1 MAGAASSSRYCGGRS
16 IDGAIARDVDG
27 EREAREVTGDER
39 GAGGEEEVLGAGEME
54 KGTGV
59 LAPVPTSCTG
69 PGGPSRYMYHSSILN
84 VLIILTW
91 ASPVHATVQYVI
103 LGQKDA
109 VSPNMHEKKKTND
122 WSSTPRVVALR
133 SQKSVSLIV
142 FHKQVR

>member
-109 VSPNMHEKKKTND
+109 VSPNMHAKKKTND
-122 WSSTPRVVALR
+122 WSSTPRVV
-133 SQKSVSLIV
+133 VSLIV